1 MTDQPSEAYSQA
13 SEALTLDLSG
23 SDSAPHGSASA
34 TSSASKS
41 SPSIGPASPAT
52 TTCENL
58 ARALPVWTYWPGD
71 SRASQSATQGSGS
84 HKQTSDGY
92 GPRLRDSFAYFDHE
106 RSCWRTS
113 QHCLD
118 VGLTT
123 SSVTWPRAGMTR
135 NGSAYALPTLVPRT
149 AGKGCS
155 LWPTPTARDHKDTGP
170 NVNYAKLASKSKLA
184 GAVMTR
190 PRLWPTPQASD
201 YKNRGNLSSG
211 SVRRRM
217 EKRKQLNL
225 SMVVSDTSGS
235 LNPTW
240 VEWLMGFPAG
250 WTDLEASAT
259 Q

>member
-13 SEALTLDLSG
+13 SEALTLDLSA

-41 SPSIGPASPAT
+41 SPSTGPASPAT

-71 SRASQSATQGSGS
+71 SRVSQSATQGSGS

-118 VGLTT
+118 VGSTT

-135 NGSAYALPTLVPRT
+135 SGIAYRRQPLVPLIAAT
-149 AGKGCS
+149 VYS
-155 LWPTPTARDHKDTGP
+155 SWPTPAARDHKDTGNLHLTCSAAHLQDTLP
-170 NVNYAKLASKSKLA
+170 R
-184 GAVMTR
+184 AVHRRHMMDHDGI
-190 PRLWPTPQASD
+190 PP
-201 YKNRGNLSSG
+201 SG
-211 SVRRRM
+211 
-217 EKRKQLNL
+217 QLN
-225 SMVVSDTSGS
+225 
-235 LNPTW
+235 PQW
-240 VEWLMGFPAG
+240 VEWIMGFPAG